1 MKRFLLLA
9 TLTILICGSLEAKR
23 IDRGLGNPY
32 SVYIPQGTF
41 SLGAAVG
48 YNQYNAAGATSSAG
62 ATLLNVVTDVDGGVR
77 VWNASANAYLFVADN
92 MAVGLRLGYTNTQV
106 DVNNA
111 NLMDAL
117 KLSNKHVV
125 NSMFSGALAFR
136 AYMPLFNSKI
146 FALFAEARLTGGFG
160 YGKDY
165 AQTERGKEGTYS
177 DLFQLSLGL
186 YPGVSVFLADFVS
199 LEVSLPL
206 LEGGHEW
213 NLQVKGQA
221 HDSSLTH
228 GFFNYKP
235 NLLGLNLGVIFHF

>member
-1 MKRFLLLA
+1 MKKLLLPA
-9 TLTILICGSLEAKR
+9 LLVILTCGTLEAKR
-23 IDRGLGNPY
+23 VDRGLGNPY
-32 SVYIPQGTF
+32 FVYIPQGTF
-41 SLGAAVG
+41 SLGASVG
-48 YNQYNAAGATSSAG
+48 YNHYNAAGAQSSAG
-62 ATLLNVVTDVDGGVR
+62 ATLLNMVTDVDGGIDL
-77 VWNASANAYLFVADN
+77 WNAAANAYYFVADN
-92 MAVGLRLGYTNTQV
+92 MSIGLRLGYNNTRV
-106 DVNNA
+106 DLNNA

-125 NSMFSGALAFR
+125 NSMFTGALAFR
-136 AYMPLFNSKI
+136 TYLPMFNSKI

-177 DLFQLSLGL
+177 DLFQVALGL

-206 LEGGHEW
+206 LEGGYEW

-235 NLLGLNLGVIFHF
+235 NLMGLNLGIIFHF

>member
-1 MKRFLLLA
+1 MKKIVLSAFLFILA
-9 TLTILICGSLEAKR
+9 CGALEAKR
-23 IDRGLGNPY
+23 MDRGLGNPY

-41 SLGAAVG
+41 SLGASVG
-48 YNQYNAAGATSSAG
+48 YNHFNAAGAQSSAG
-62 ATLLNVVTDVDGGVR
+62 ATLLNMVTDVDGGIDL
-77 VWNASANAYLFVADN
+77 WNAAANASYFVADN
-92 MAVGLRLGYTNTQV
+92 MSIGLRLGYTNTRV

-125 NSMFSGALAFR
+125 NSLFTGALAFR
-136 AYMPLFNSKI
+136 AYLPMFNSKI

-206 LEGGHEW
+206 LEGGYEW
-213 NLQVKGQA
+213 NKQVKGQA
-221 HDSSLTH
+221 HDSSLSH

>member
-1 MKRFLLLA
+1 MKKIVLSAFLLILA
-9 TLTILICGSLEAKR
+9 CGALEAKR
-23 IDRGLGNPY
+23 MDRGLGNPY

-41 SLGAAVG
+41 SLGASVG
-48 YNQYNAAGATSSAG
+48 YNHYNAAGAQSSAG
-62 ATLLNVVTDVDGGVR
+62 ATLLNMVPDVDGGIDL
-77 VWNASANAYLFVADN
+77 WNAAANAYYFVADN
-92 MAVGLRLGYTNTQV
+92 MSIGLRLGYTNTRV
-106 DVNNA
+106 DLNNA

-125 NSMFSGALAFR
+125 NSMFTGALAFR
-136 AYMPLFNSKI
+136 AYLPMFNSKI

-177 DLFQLSLGL
+177 DLFQVALGL

-206 LEGGHEW
+206 LEGGYEW

-221 HDSSLTH
+221 HDSRLTH

-235 NLLGLNLGVIFHF
+235 NLMGLNLGIIFHF

>member
-9 TLTILICGSLEAKR
+9 TLAILICGSLEAKG

-77 VWNASANAYLFVADN
+77 VWNALANAYLFVADN